1 MSNLFDKIEDL
12 GGVKYISNED
22 LKSSIDKDLS
32 IVNSI
37 MGKIPDI
44 DIIEFITKFGNSRFI
59 KDVYAKNNIKSGF
72 LQSGEIE
79 IGTIFGWGGSKKSI
93 PSVINQY
100 FSPDQ
105 ITDKF
110 FPLFEGYPGDIIYYS
125 LEEDS
130 FGNIYY
136 WYHESDND
144 EDDYFL
150 ADTLHDFIVNFFI
163 KVDDDSD
170 EIPLSDDE
178 LEQINMKR
186 KKVGLPPI
194 DKFKN
199 IV

>member
-1 MSNLFDKIEDL
+1 MNNLFDKIEDL

-22 LKSSIDKDLS
+22 LESSIDKSLS

-44 DIIEFITKFGNSRFI
+44 DITEFITKFGNRRFI

-72 LQSGEIE
+72 LQSGGIE
-79 IGTIFGWGGSKKSI
+79 IGTIFGWGSSKKSI
-93 PSVINQY
+93 PSIINQY

-105 ITDKF
+105 IIARF
-110 FPLFEGYPGDIIYYS
+110 FPLCEGYPGDIIYSS
-125 LEEDS
+125 LEEGS
-130 FGNIYY
+130 FGKIYY
-136 WYHESDND
+136 WYHESDNE

-150 ADTLHDFIVNFFI
+150 ADTLHDFIDNFFI